1 MTASSR
7 AATVLVGV
15 DDTSHT
21 HLAAAWAAAQAQR
34 WEAGLRVVHAV
45 EAEDDKE
52 TEERVT
58 EAAAQVLDDVRR
70 RITAAH
76 PGLCVDT
83 VLARDE
89 PAEALLAAV
98 PDAALLVVGTRGR
111 GGFAG
116 LLLGSVSQ
124 KVAAHAACPV
134 IVVRGHPDPDVS
146 GAVVVGV
153 RDERDEP
160 AVRFAL
166 AEAERRAAPVRL
178 LHAWRPTGGAGPMVP
193 EVSRMDDERD
203 AHAALLNHAARP
215 VAEFPRV
222 HVETELAVGSAA
234 GALVAASNGAGLV
247 VVPRHPAGRFG
258 TRLGSVV
265 HAVLH
270 HAECPVAVVPTGG
283 DG

>member
-1 MTASSR
+1 MTASSH

-21 HLAAAWAAAQAQR
+21 HLAADWAAA
-34 WEAGLRVVHAV
+34 EAELWGEGLRIVHAV
-45 EAEDDKE
+45 EGGGDKE
-52 TEERVT
+52 TEERVI
-58 EAAAQVLDDVRR
+58 EAAASVLDDVRHR
-70 RITAAH
+70 LATAH
-76 PGLCVDT
+76 PGLRIDT
-83 VLARDE
+83 VLARED
-89 PAEALLAAV
+89 PAEALLAAA

-116 LLLGSVSQ
+116 LLLGSVSL
-124 KVAAHAACPV
+124 KVAAHAPCPV
-134 IVVRGHPDPDVS
+134 VVARGHTDPAAP

-166 AEAERRAAPVRL
+166 AEAERRNTEVRL
-178 LHAWRPTGGAGPMVP
+178 LHAWRPVGGAGLMVP
-193 EVSRMDDERD
+193 QVSHMEEDRD

-222 HVETELAVGSAA
+222 HVDTELAVGSPA
-234 GALVAASNGAGLV
+234 GALVEASGEAGLV

-258 TRLGSVV
+258 MRLGSVV

-270 HAECPVAVVPTGG
+270 HAECPVAVVPTGD